1 MDHGIGDGWI
11 GAMKMQQCCRQ
22 RTGGLFFPK
31 QRVTTKFVVY
41 CYCFA
46 GHEIL
51 VAVAFVVA
59 AAAAAVAAAPVA
71 GGIVERQV
79 VLLVLTSFH
88 VCG

>member
-59 AAAAAVAAAPVA
+59 AAAAAAAAPVA